1 MPAGIS
7 KLADAADW
15 DDDHWLSC
23 ALRYADDGRGRLQW
37 YDRSAAV
44 WEATQAAVALAR
56 LGFLRSDV
64 RILIAGSMRQ
74 SLPWNVAARVQSV
87 VIADFLEQYGMPAG
101 TVWMDEL
108 DRFALNPLA
117 VSRTRAVAVDALA
130 SGLPSV
136 EADAAVLL
144 PWSARTSIAEQASW
158 LQLLVPHLKRGA
170 PVFTTVG
177 VRLAGPPDP
186 RVLESIA
193 RLPQW
198 LSSIGLESIE
208 APDASMSDEG
218 LLAATDADVVNRI
231 PDLLIADGQR
241 LTGRLF
247 IAARV
252 AS

>member
-1 MPAGIS
+1 M
-7 KLADAADW
+7 
-15 DDDHWLSC
+15 
-23 ALRYADDGRGRLQW
+23 
-37 YDRSAAV
+37 
-44 WEATQAAVALAR
+44 
-56 LGFLRSDV
+56 
-64 RILIAGSMRQ
+64 
-74 SLPWNVAARVQSV
+74 
-87 VIADFLEQYGMPAG
+87 
-101 TVWMDEL
+101 
-108 DRFALNPLA
+108 
-117 VSRTRAVAVDALA
+117 
-130 SGLPSV
+130 
-136 EADAAVLL
+136 
-144 PWSARTSIAEQASW
+144 
-158 LQLLVPHLKRGA
+158 
-170 PVFTTVG
+170 FTTVG

-186 RVLESIA
+186 RVLDSIA